1 MFLAQHKAQIK
12 ALMKKYDHSKSGN
25 LNVTGPALCSFGS
38 ALAALLQSALWPQK
52 EELKELLKDLNNNV
66 EPTEEEV
73 VAADEA
79 AAAATRVQASIRGR
93 QARAKALAEGAPA
106 TEADPDASAEVSA
119 EELEAE
125 ARAADEAAEAAIR
138 VQASIRGRQSRAK
151 MKKAE

>member
-73 VAADEA
+73 TPGKSSGM
-79 AAAATRVQASIRGR
+79 TRDRS
-93 QARAKALAEGAPA
+93 
-106 TEADPDASAEVSA
+106 
-119 EELEAE
+119 
-125 ARAADEAAEAAIR
+125 
-138 VQASIRGRQSRAK
+138 
-151 MKKAE
+151 